1 MFRAL
6 RILTASLL
14 LSHSA
19 SVLVVAVF
27 NPGEYSINAV
37 TCPAI
42 DKVLNQTVDIT
53 IEYIDVNPSA
63 KTTILMVHGWPSLW
77 SSISYLPTQNRSL
90 NLFQN
95 DYRLV
100 AIDVRGFGG
109 SSHPSD
115 IQLSSTMADIT
126 GDLTCVLEHAEVPSA
141 ICLGHD
147 WGSVACHEAA
157 RRRPD
162 VFSAVIGVTIPY
174 LASSNDFEPIES
186 ISAVIPT
193 LSYQVFFA
201 RNTSE
206 A

>member
-1 MFRAL
+1 MFHAL

-14 LSHSA
+14 LCHSA

-27 NPGEYSINAV
+27 NPREYSINAV

-53 IEYIDVNPSA
+53 IGEDIAAYMRTTSWISSRRVYRCQSFCEYNHFDGAWLAESVEQLGPANR
-63 KTTILMVHGWPSLW
+63 ILQG
-77 SSISYLPTQNRSL
+77 ISYLPTQNRSL

-126 GDLTCVLEHAEVPSA
+126 GDLMCVLEHAEVPSA
-141 ICLGHD
+141 ICLGYALP
-147 WGSVACHEAA
+147 SV
-157 RRRPD
+157 RQ
-162 VFSAVIGVTIPY
+162 
-174 LASSNDFEPIES
+174 L
-186 ISAVIPT
+186 
-193 LSYQVFFA
+193 L
-201 RNTSE
+201 
-206 A
+206 